1 MIVRNYIKINLSSAP
16 LENHSIYVIAT
27 AVVLIIGLWLT
38 FQNIYITKD
47 IISKKSAAIKVAME
61 LNSKI
66 KSNEIKIKQL
76 QSSINSIKTK
86 EFIERCDYITMIVN
100 KRTFSWT
107 QLFNE
112 FEEILPNSVRMIQ
125 VTPNIEKGEIR
136 INLSVAAQNLESF
149 LELLKRLENSK
160 VFKNVIV
167 NRESTKDQELTY
179 DLSMEYQPPE
189 NNNIA
194 SKKGI
199 ENQKGDQSGKN

>member
-1 MIVRNYIKINLSSAP
+1 
-16 LENHSIYVIAT
+16 
-27 AVVLIIGLWLT
+27 
-38 FQNIYITKD
+38 
-47 IISKKSAAIKVAME
+47 
-61 LNSKI
+61 
-66 KSNEIKIKQL
+66 
-76 QSSINSIKTK
+76 
-86 EFIERCDYITMIVN
+86 
-100 KRTFSWT
+100 
-107 QLFNE
+107 
-112 FEEILPNSVRMIQ
+112 MIQ